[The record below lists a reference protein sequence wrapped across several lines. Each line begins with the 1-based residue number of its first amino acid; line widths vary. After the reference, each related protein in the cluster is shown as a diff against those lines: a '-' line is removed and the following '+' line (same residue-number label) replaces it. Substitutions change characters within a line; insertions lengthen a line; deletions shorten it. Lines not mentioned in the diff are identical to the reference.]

1 MTRYDHTT
9 SSETRS
15 NESKTPLL
23 DKLFSNVIN
32 NIDQHLRALATR
44 ALGTTFHPEIG
55 LPKSALA
62 TNSFREQW
70 QLLTKNDPD
79 LEERFIKWGV
89 GSLIDSVKQQ
99 DVNLATDRNTGDSY
113 ILNNLES
120 ALSFAQQNNYDVMIG
135 RYSGDE
141 LVALFIPKEGPVDP
155 EELNQNFL
163 KHNREFLNK
172 NTQLSAKL
180 NSILPKLR
188 KHHGKNLELGATIKS
203 KSIKDLTL
211 DPTKNHRDRQLLSTL
226 IDHIEDK
233 HPSNDKAGT
242 ILATAL
248 TSSWNSERKIVDH
261 DALVDQ
267 ISRLE
272 SLLPPSIKNLYH
284 QAIEGGRNLAT
295 AATYAEEAAF
305 EGIYPRMSI
314 YRMEVFGEI
323 IKEKAKIYGKV
334 VLAKSGDP
342 YIKWTNKNVSHH
354 AGDQRMLGLAE
365 TYGNTYETTAQ
376 HHGSFLHIINYEKY
390 QQCIEQ
396 ASRYEASQLDAD
408 LNQQNHNPEPFRVT
422 TMSTDPTDTKVVF
435 TITTDTSEEEIW
447 GYIEQLGIAQTANE
461 ISVLVAR
468 AGGLSQVAINNLI
481 SYGYTRPNRVPD
493 ILHGIAHYAATQIT
507 NTFSRLRSPPRS
519 H

>member
-1 MTRYDHTT
+1 MTRYDHIN
-9 SSETRS
+9 SHKETRS
-15 NESKTPLL
+15 NESDTPLL
-23 DKLFSNVIN
+23 DKLFANVIN
-32 NIDQHLRALATR
+32 NIDPHLRALAAR

-70 QLLTKNDPD
+70 QLLTKDDPG
-79 LEERFIKWGV
+79 LEERFAKWGV

-99 DVNLATDRNTGDSY
+99 DVNLATDRNAGDSY

-120 ALSFAQQNNYDVMIG
+120 ALSFAKVHGYDVMIG

-141 LVALFIPKEGPVDP
+141 LVAFFIPKNGPVDP

-163 KHNREFLNK
+163 NYNKNFLSK

-203 KSIKDLTL
+203 KSIKDLAL
-211 DPTKNHRDRQLLSTL
+211 DPTKNLRDRQLLSTL
-226 IDHIEDK
+226 IDHIEGK
-233 HPSNDKAGT
+233 HSNNNKSTAK
-242 ILATAL
+242 LATAL
-248 TSSWNSERKIVDH
+248 TKSWNSERTIVDH
-261 DALVDQ
+261 SALVDQ
-267 ISRLE
+267 IPRLE

-284 QAIEGGRNLAT
+284 QAIEGGSNLAT

-314 YRMEVFGEI
+314 YRMEVFGEL

-390 QQCIEQ
+390 QQCKEQ
-396 ASRYEASQLDAD
+396 ISRQEIGQDDAD
-408 LNQQNHNPEPFRVT
+408 LNQKNHNPKPFCVT
-422 TMSTDPTDTKVVF
+422 TMSTDPTGSEEIYF
-435 TITTDTSEEEIW
+435 ITPETSDEEIW
-447 GYIEQLGIAQTANE
+447 QYIEQLGIAQTINE
-461 ISVLVAR
+461 ISVLIER
-468 AGGLSQVAINNLI
+468 AGGLSLVAINNLI
-481 SYGYTRPNRVPD
+481 NYGTTRPNRIPD
-493 ILHGIAHYAATQIT
+493 IILGIAAHTIK
-507 NTFSRLRSPPRS
+507 TFSRSLSPPRS